1 MRSGRFSRFG
11 LATESVRQLET
22 RPASP
27 RRPRNQLNPK
37 PFLGGSRIVMNGIS
51 FARVKQ
57 ATHSDA
63 VTPRTA
69 PPMHQAV
76 STPVTAPVT
85 AKQRRARRKKQ
96 IIYGSI
102 ALVVLWIAA
111 WVLWSKREKP
121 IPVTTETAIRKT
133 IVQTVSATGKIQP
146 EVEVKISPEV
156 AGEIIELPVDDGL
169 RVKKGDLLVK
179 IKPDSYKAL
188 LEQQEAAISA
198 AKATN
203 LQQKA
208 TMMKTEHDLKRAED
222 LFNKKLISEQEYNGG
237 QAAYDVAK
245 NTYESSLHEIE
256 RAEAS
261 SSQARDQ
268 LSKTTIYSPLD
279 GTVTVLNSKLGERLV
294 ATGQFAG
301 TEVMRV
307 ADRTHMQAIV
317 DVNENDVV
325 NVKLGDIANVK
336 IDAYGDHKFKG
347 TVAQIGNTGKTT
359 GSGTQE
365 EVTNFEVKI
374 NLEREDV
381 LLRPGLSCTAD
392 IETNIVK
399 DTVAVPMQAVTIRTG
414 DSNLSPEEI
423 EKKRLKSAARDKGD
437 NNADYVNERQ
447 EKAAQKEERE
457 KLMKVVFLKK
467 GGKAQSVKVTT
478 GISDDTYMEIK
489 SGLQPG
495 EEVISGSYSAISR
508 KLKDGAKVAYD
519 KEATK

>member
-1 MRSGRFSRFG
+1 
-11 LATESVRQLET
+11 
-22 RPASP
+22 
-27 RRPRNQLNPK
+27 
-37 PFLGGSRIVMNGIS
+37 MNGIL

-57 ATHSDA
+57 ATNSDA
-63 VTPRTA
+63 FTPGTA
-69 PPMHQAV
+69 PPMHQTV
-76 STPVTAPVT
+76 TTPAPAPLT

-102 ALVVLWIAA
+102 ALVVLWIVAS
-111 WVLWSKREKP
+111 VVWSKREKP

-146 EVEVKISPEV
+146 EIEVKISPEV
-156 AGEIIELPVDDGL
+156 AGEIIELPVEDGM

-208 TMMKTEHDLKRAED
+208 TMMKTEHDFKRAEE
-222 LFNKKLISEQEYNGG
+222 LFEQKLISEQEYN
-237 QAAYDVAK
+237 AAEAAQDVAK

-256 RAEAS
+256 RAEAG

-268 LSKTTIYSPLD
+268 LSKTTIYSPID
-279 GTVTVLNSKLGERLV
+279 GTVTVLNSKTGERLV

-307 ADRTHMQAIV
+307 ADLGHMEARV

-325 NVKLGDIANVK
+325 NVKLGDKADIK
-336 IDAYGDHKFKG
+336 IDAYGDRKFKG
-347 TVAQIGNTGKTT
+347 TVYQIGNTGKTT
-359 GSGTQE
+359 GAGTQE

-374 NLEREDV
+374 RIEDHDV
-381 LLRPGLSCTAD
+381 ELKPALSCTAE
-392 IETNIVK
+392 IQTNEVK
-399 DTVAVPMQAVTIRTG
+399 DVVAVPMQAVTIRTG

-423 EKKRLKSAARDKGD
+423 EKKKQKVAQRDKGD
-437 NNADYVNERQ
+437 NNAEFVDGRAQ
-447 EKAAQKEERE
+447 KAAQKEERE
-457 KLMKVVFLKK
+457 KLAKVVFLKK
-467 GGKAQSVKVTT
+467 GSKAEMVKVTT
-478 GISDDTYMEIK
+478 GISDDTYTEIK
-489 SGLQPG
+489 SGVQPG
-495 EEVISGSYSAISR
+495 DEVISGSYSAISR
-508 KLKDGAKVAYD
+508 KLKEGAKVALD
-519 KEATK
+519 KEGTK